1 MRYRH
6 AHVELDPP
14 SLGPWLDGWKDA
26 GPHAGALALLP
37 ESQARHVPFLQAAF
51 RERGL
56 ALVGAI
62 FPALVTD
69 EGFSTTGAWL
79 LGFDAMPPAFLLEG
93 LGRDGRADA
102 AKLAEAARTHCLRSP
117 GEPAP
122 TLFLVFD
129 AMIPDI
135 ASTLLG
141 VFGEIR
147 DTVRYAG
154 VNAGS
159 ETFRPLPCLFDG
171 ERVVS
176 DGVLGLSLEETP
188 VVVKHGY
195 PVAKTL
201 MRATSTTGNRIR
213 LIDGRRA
220 MDVYR
225 EVIRADFGV
234 DLTHGNFYDYAVHFP
249 FGVISAADVVVRIPV
264 AFEDDGSIA
273 CVGEVPPESM
283 LRLLRAP
290 SLDESPC
297 VDAIA
302 GALPAAPGRGPLLA
316 FYCAGRRMHL
326 GGDAATELS
335 RLRQAT
341 GASALV
347 GALSLG
353 EIGIFEGTGI
363 PQFHNAALVCA

>member
-122 TLFLVFD
+122 TLFLVF
-129 AMIPDI
+129 
-135 ASTLLG
+135 
-141 VFGEIR
+141 
-147 DTVRYAG
+147 
-154 VNAGS
+154 
-159 ETFRPLPCLFDG
+159 
-171 ERVVS
+171 
-176 DGVLGLSLEETP
+176 

-195 PVAKTL
+195 PVAKAL